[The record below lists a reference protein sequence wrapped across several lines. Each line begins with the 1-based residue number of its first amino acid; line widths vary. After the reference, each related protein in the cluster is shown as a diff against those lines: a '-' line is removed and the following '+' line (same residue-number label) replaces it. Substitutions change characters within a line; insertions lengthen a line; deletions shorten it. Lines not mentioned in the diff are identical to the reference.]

1 MVLIN
6 NKVFV
11 LNFSFPMIKHFID
24 TVMCKTNIKIK
35 TNTSLNLIAVFVD
48 QIIVFLIPIPL
59 EKDERDFT

>member
-1 MVLIN
+1 
-6 NKVFV
+6 
-11 LNFSFPMIKHFID
+11 MIKHFID